1 MEATPYETSVQEVAA
16 VLQARHLLMRLS
28 DHQLTPRIPREVR
41 AEARALLRWFPR
53 AERLRPVLEG
63 AAHLQ
68 RQGKPQGK
76 SIYENRNPLE
86 QSDSGD

>member
-1 MEATPYETSVQEVAA
+1 MEPTRYETSVQEVAA
-16 VLQARHLLMRLS
+16 VLQARTLLIRLS
-28 DHQLTPRIPREVR
+28 DHQLTPRIPRDVR

-63 AAHLQ
+63 TAHLQ

-76 SIYENRNPLE
+76 PLA
-86 QSDSGD
+86 DP